1 MIYTL
6 TFNPALD
13 YVMDVD
19 HVSFGGV
26 NRSRGEKIFFGGK
39 GVNVSLVLGELG
51 VMSTALGFIGG
62 FTGDALEME
71 LRNRGVKTDFC
82 RLRYGMTRINVK
94 LRGGEVTEINGAGPL
109 IGEDDMSGL
118 YGKLDSLKVGD
129 TLVIAGS
136 IPSSLPRDT
145 YERIMERLSGR
156 GIRFAV
162 DAEGEL
168 LTNSLKYRPF
178 LIKPNVHELSAI
190 EGRELNDKEEILA
203 SASRL
208 KADGAE
214 NVLVSLGG
222 DGALLLDRDG
232 VSHFRPAF
240 KGIVRN
246 TVGAGDSMLAGFLS
260 AADEGFERALF
271 VGTAAGGATAFSDGL
286 ADREGIEKL
295 LLEVK

>member
-13 YVMDVD
+13 YVMDVEN
-19 HVSFGGV
+19 VTFGGV

-39 GVNVSLVLGELG
+39 GVNVSLVLCELG
-51 VMSTALGFIGG
+51 AESTALGFIGG
-62 FTGDALEME
+62 FTGEALDAE
-71 LRNRGVKTDFC
+71 LTKRGVKTDFC
-82 RLRYGMTRINVK
+82 RLGDGMTRINVK
-94 LRGGEVTEINGAGPL
+94 LRGADVTEINGAGPAISERDMAAL
-109 IGEDDMSGL
+109 YEKLDCIGE
-118 YGKLDSLKVGD
+118 GD

-136 IPSSLPRDT
+136 IPGSLPRDT

-168 LTNSLKYRPF
+168 LTNSLRYRPF

-190 EGRELNDKEEILA
+190 EGRELKTKEEILA
-203 SASRL
+203 AAAKL
-208 KADGAE
+208 KVAGAE

-222 DGALLLDRDG
+222 DGALLLDSDG

-240 KGIVRN
+240 KGNVLN
-246 TVGAGDSMLAGFLS
+246 TVGAGDSMLAGFLY
-260 AADEGFERALF
+260 AADEGYERALL
-271 VGTAAGGATAFSDGL
+271 VGTAAGGATAFSEGL
-286 ADREGIEKL
+286 ADREGIKRL
-295 LLEVK
+295 ICGVK